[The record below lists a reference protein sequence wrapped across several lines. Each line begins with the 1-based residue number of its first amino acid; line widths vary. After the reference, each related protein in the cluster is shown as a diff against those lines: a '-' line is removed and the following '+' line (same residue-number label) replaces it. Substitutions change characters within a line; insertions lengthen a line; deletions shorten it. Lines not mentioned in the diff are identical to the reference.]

1 MAFRRTQ
8 AFGGLDRKQV
18 VVTWGCY
25 SIYTFNCR
33 AVFIVSTSDIINSKK
48 NNNMDSILNKVNADR
63 AAFNGLGRLYPA
75 DDSVKISVETIDGV
89 TCYWFVPGSFD
100 KNKIV
105 IYLHGGMF
113 VLGSIET
120 YRAMISHFASA
131 FSTKILFIE
140 YALAPEK
147 PFPNG
152 INEILKVYTQI
163 IRRYPDAKITVM
175 GDSAGGTLAATLIKL
190 VSEQKLQIPSSV
202 ILISPW
208 VYLKGNTE
216 SYETRKKLDPIL
228 TKEKLME
235 YGAYY
240 ASNNW
245 NEADPGQFTFNSFPP
260 LLILVGSNEILFDDS
275 KLFYEKIK
283 LLQPDTQMKEF
294 ENQVH
299 GWPLI
304 DINSDAAK
312 DAVTSIEKFITKT
325 SS

>member
-1 MAFRRTQ
+1 MDSS
-8 AFGGLDRKQV
+8 LNQV
-18 VVTWGCY
+18 NTD
-25 SIYTFNCR
+25 R
-33 AVFIVSTSDIINSKK
+33 AVFNS
-48 NNNMDSILNKVNADR
+48 
-63 AAFNGLGRLYPA
+63 LGNIYPP
-75 DDSVKISVETIDGV
+75 DGGVEISGEPIEGV
-89 TCYWFVPGSFD
+89 TCYWFVPDSFD
-100 KNKIV
+100 ENKIV

-120 YRAMISHFASA
+120 YKPMVSHFASA

-147 PFPNG
+147 PFPTG
-152 INEILKVYTQI
+152 INDILKVYRQL
-163 IRRYPDAKITVM
+163 IRKYPDAKIALM
-175 GDSAGGTLAATLIKL
+175 GDSAGGALGATLIKIA
-190 VSEQKLQIPSSV
+190 SEEKLRMPSGV
-202 ILISPW
+202 IFLSPW
-208 VYLKGNTE
+208 LYLRGNTE
-216 SYETRKKLDPIL
+216 SYETRKELDPIL

-235 YGAYY
+235 YAGYY
-240 ASNNW
+240 VANNW

-283 LLQPDTQMKEF
+283 LLQPDTQMKEY

-304 DINSDAAK
+304 DIKSDASK
-312 DAVTSIEKFITKT
+312 DALKRIEKFISKT

>member
-1 MAFRRTQ
+1 MDSS
-8 AFGGLDRKQV
+8 LNQV
-18 VVTWGCY
+18 NTD
-25 SIYTFNCR
+25 R
-33 AVFIVSTSDIINSKK
+33 AVFNS
-48 NNNMDSILNKVNADR
+48 
-63 AAFNGLGRLYPA
+63 LGNIYPP
-75 DDSVKISVETIDGV
+75 DGSVEISGEPIEGV
-89 TCYWFVPGSFD
+89 TCYWFVPDSFD
-100 KNKIV
+100 ENKIV

-120 YRAMISHFASA
+120 YKPMVSHFASA

-147 PFPNG
+147 PFPTG
-152 INEILKVYTQI
+152 INDILKVYRQL
-163 IRRYPDAKITVM
+163 IRKYPDAKIALM
-175 GDSAGGTLAATLIKL
+175 GDSAGGALGATLIKIA
-190 VSEQKLQIPSSV
+190 SEEKLRMPSGV
-202 ILISPW
+202 IFLSPW
-208 VYLKGNTE
+208 LYLRGNTE
-216 SYETRKKLDPIL
+216 SYETRKELDPIL

-235 YGAYY
+235 YAGYY
-240 ASNNW
+240 VANNW

-283 LLQPDTQMKEF
+283 LLQPDTQMKEY

-304 DINSDAAK
+304 DIKSDASK
-312 DAVTSIEKFITKT
+312 DALKRIEKFISKT